1 MSGYQILKTITV
13 DVANGDAVTATNRN
27 ASVEVFIID
36 SVLAPK
42 INSPSGLRA
51 VVGVSATVIGSLA
64 DTLSGTNPKAI
75 TDQTIAALFTNGWSR
90 KRLDPQC

>member
-36 SVLAPK
+36 SVLAPSDK
-42 INSPSGLRA
+42 FSSGLRA
-51 VVGVSATVIGSLA
+51 VVGVFATVIGSLA
-64 DTLSGTNPKAI
+64 DTLPVTNPKAN
-75 TDQTIAALFTNGWSR
+75 TDQTIAAPFTN
-90 KRLDPQC
+90 D